1 MSYRDQPQNRLW
13 PSSMPQLR
21 HSCDACNIAKVKCS
35 KTRPKCTRCEARNVE
50 CVYGVSLRSA
60 KGKAASFKDARG
72 NEFNGNRNDSSQ
84 GAFSSTPTN
93 PSASM
98 ISHPMMPPLSETS
111 VDASILDGWNSNF
124 SEIDDQVSFA
134 ELGDIDDPTMI
145 LSHVYTQNSTGSG
158 HQDQLFPDLRYKHTF
173 TAPNSIDTHH
183 SNNNLPSSAE
193 TCSCRQKI
201 LAKLSECWVASRDTL
216 SAFDKALSENKII
229 ITLCTSAVHCLD
241 KCHTDDIILML
252 NIIGL
257 INQVIT
263 IFDSPV
269 SDNLLSSSASGVDET
284 LRNSPSV
291 DSSTP
296 GSHASANQPALG
308 VRLSLGSYQLDQ
320 QDEQILKVNLLRI
333 ELDKIGVLIELFE
346 SRFCSPREWSAINSQ
361 GGRGEPKPFNE
372 LLTHL
377 RRRLRTNQEA
387 LRP

>member
-1 MSYRDQPQNRLW
+1 MSYHQLQNRLW
-13 PSSMPQLR
+13 PSSTPQLR

-35 KTRPKCTRCEARNVE
+35 KTRPKCARCEARNVE

-60 KGKAASFKDARG
+60 KGKTASFKDARG

-134 ELGDIDDPTMI
+134 ELVDIDDPTI
-145 LSHVYTQNSTGSG
+145 VYTQNSTGPG

-173 TAPNSIDTHH
+173 RAPNSIDTHH
-183 SNNNLPSSAE
+183 SNDNLPSSAE
-193 TCSCRQKI
+193 TCSCRQNI
-201 LAKLSECWVASRDTL
+201 LAKLSECWVASRDTF

-229 ITLCTSAVHCLD
+229 ITLCTSAVHCPD
-241 KCHTDDIILML
+241 KCHTDDIILAL

-269 SDNLLSSSASGVDET
+269 SDSYSSSASGVDET
-284 LRNSPSV
+284 LRSSPSV

-296 GSHASANQPALG
+296 GSHSSASRELQPALG

-333 ELDKIGVLIELFE
+333 ELDKIGALIELFE
-346 SRFCSPREWSAINSQ
+346 RRFCSPREWSAINSQ
-361 GGRGEPKPFNE
+361 GSRGEPKPFNE